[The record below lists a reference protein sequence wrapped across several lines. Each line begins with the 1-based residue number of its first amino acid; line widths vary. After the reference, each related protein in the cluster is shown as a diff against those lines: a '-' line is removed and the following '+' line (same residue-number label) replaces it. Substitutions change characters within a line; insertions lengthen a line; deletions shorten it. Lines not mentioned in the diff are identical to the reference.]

1 MWENKMKLPVKLAI
15 AAASV
20 ALLATPAGAQEKTI
34 AVFTKNHSNPFFQV
48 LRLAADKAAAALGV
62 KVIHYIP
69 TKPDSIPEQ
78 LSQLED
84 VVTRRPDALVFMPVD
99 YVAMVPGVQQVNK
112 AGIPIVNVTDRLSAG
127 DTVSFVG
134 ASDYNLGLLAGEALL
149 KKMGG
154 KGNVIILEGVKGTIT
169 NTDRVRGFNDAL
181 KKFPDV
187 KLLASQPG
195 NYQRLQALQVTENL
209 LQSHRQIDGIMAAN
223 DAMGIG
229 AIEALDGAG
238 RKAQVISI
246 NGTKEAI
253 EAIKAGKLLA
263 SSDYNGFIQGC
274 LGVQIAVRHLAGK
287 PVPKEVLLKPVVID
301 ASNYKAYDVNPE
313 DRSCQ
318 TWEEA
323 VAAGVVPK

>member
-1 MWENKMKLPVKLAI
+1 MRKSLKSRLVATV
-15 AAASV
+15 AALS
-20 ALLATPAGAQEKTI
+20 LATTPVLAQETTI

-48 LRLAADKAAAALGV
+48 LRLAADKAGAALGV
-62 KVIHYIP
+62 KIVHYIP

-84 VVTRRPDALVFMPVD
+84 VITKRPSALVFMPVD
-99 YVAMVPGVQQVNK
+99 YVAMVPGIEKVNK
-112 AGIPIVNVTDRLSAG
+112 AGIPIVNVTDRLKAG
-127 DTVSFVG
+127 NTVSFVG
-134 ASDYNLGLLAGEALL
+134 ANDYSLGLLVAEALL
-149 KKMGG
+149 NKLGG
-154 KGNVIILEGVKGTIT
+154 KGNVIIIEGVKGSIT
-169 NTDRVRGFNDAL
+169 NTDRVRGFNDGI
-181 KKFPDV
+181 KKFPGV

-209 LQSHRQIDGIMAAN
+209 LQSHPQIDGVLAAN

-229 AIEALDGAG
+229 AIEALEGAG
-238 RKAQVISI
+238 RKALVVSI

-253 EAIKAGKLLA
+253 DAIKAGKLLA

-287 PVPKEVLLKPVVID
+287 PVPKEIMLKPVVID
-301 ASNYKAYDVNPE
+301 ATNYQPYDVPPE
-313 DRSCQ
+313 KRNCQ

-323 VAAGVVPK
+323 VAAGVVPN